1 MRYALIDNGI
11 VTNVIALNDRDA
23 SDFPDAVRLGDLP
36 VGIGDTYVKLDD
48 PPVGIGGTYIDGKF
62 YRDGVEVLTPM
73 EQAQAEMTEY
83 KAALNEL
90 GVETEEAINEK

>member
-1 MRYALIDNGI
+1 MRYAIVTDGI
-11 VTNVIALNDRDA
+11 VTNIIALNDRNA
-23 SDFPDAVRLGDLP
+23 NDFPAAVKLGDRP
-36 VGIGDTYVKLDD
+36 VGIGDTY
-48 PPVGIGGTYIDGKF
+48 TDGKF

-90 GVETEEAINEK
+90 GVETEETINES

>member
-1 MRYALIDNGI
+1 MRYAMIEGGI
-11 VTNVIALNDRDA
+11 VTNVIALNDRNA
-23 SDFPDAVRLGDLP
+23 NDFPAAVKLGDRP
-36 VGIGDTYVKLDD
+36 VGIGDTY
-48 PPVGIGGTYIDGKF
+48 TDGKF

-90 GVETEEAINEK
+90 GVETEESV

>member
-11 VTNVIALNDRDA
+11 VTNVIELNDRNA
-23 SDFPDAVRLGDLP
+23 SDFPTSVKLSDRP
-36 VGIGDTYVKLDD
+36 VGIGDTYA
-48 PPVGIGGTYIDGKF
+48 DGKF

-73 EQAQAEMTEY
+73 EQAQAEIDAY

-90 GVETEEAINEK
+90 GVETEEVSDNAE

>member
-11 VTNVIALNDRDA
+11 VTNVIALNDRNA
-23 SDFPDAVRLGDLP
+23 SDFPTAVKLGDRP
-36 VGIGDTYVKLDD
+36 VAIGDTY
-48 PPVGIGGTYIDGKF
+48 TDGKF

-73 EQAQAEMTEY
+73 EQAQEEIDEY

-90 GVETEEAINEK
+90 GVETEETINEN

>member
-1 MRYALIDNGI
+1 MRYAIVDNGA
-11 VTNVIALNDRDA
+11 VTNIIALNDRNA
-23 SDFPDAVRLGDLP
+23 SDFPAAVKLVDRP
-36 VGIGDTYVKLDD
+36 VGIGDTY
-48 PPVGIGGTYIDGKF
+48 TDGKF

-90 GVETEEAINEK
+90 GVETEEIV

>member
-1 MRYALIDNGI
+1 MRYAMIEGGI
-11 VTNVIALNDRDA
+11 VSNIIALNDRNA
-23 SDFPDAVRLGDLP
+23 SDFPSAVKLGDRP
-36 VGIGDTYVKLDD
+36 VGIGDTYA
-48 PPVGIGGTYIDGKF
+48 DGKF

-90 GVETEEAINEK
+90 GVETEETSNEN